1 MLKEVSY
8 PPHRRYKSRTQ
19 WEPVGFFSECLCNA
33 TQFDLM
39 LGFFSSS
46 AINVLADGFASFL
59 YNGGRMRLIIN
70 DILTEQDKTAFANG
84 TLDNLPFFDLD
95 DLEKLKSTLSER
107 DTHFFECL
115 SWLIKNDRLE
125 VKIVAPKEGIG
136 ISHTKTGVFGD
147 GEDYVAFDGSCNFS
161 RTALVDNIESLT
173 VSCEW
178 DGNIET
184 EKARDIKDD
193 FETVFNGKDESVV
206 YMTTE
211 QVRTQ
216 LKDGFKDKSLT
227 ALLEDEY
234 KLIERHAKEKD
245 LPSSVKRALEKAR
258 QRVSVAIDKLKEE
271 KKEKREAV
279 ITQEIEPCFPYPTG
293 PRDYQNQ
300 AFENWKANNQKGLFA
315 MATGTGK
322 TITSLN
328 CLLEIYKRNGYYKA
342 IILVPTI
349 TLVNQWEKECGKFHF
364 SNVIKVY
371 SKNSEWRSRIER
383 LQMAEEYKK
392 AKESSQNFIIISTY
406 ASFTRGNVF
415 DILNG
420 FEKSKVL
427 LIADEA
433 HNMGSPTIMKRIG
446 DIKYL
451 RRIGLSATP
460 ERQFDDDTNRK
471 LFRFFGAEKQYTY
484 EYSMEE
490 AIKNGVLCRYFYY
503 PHLVRL
509 TDDEFEKYV
518 ELSLKI
524 SKYFNFNTNSFENK
538 DDILMSMLLARKRI
552 VHKAA
557 NKLTAFNQIINERY
571 QKKGNLKYSLV
582 YVPEGTKPD
591 YIADSDVF
599 DSTDQVADDTV
610 SDRLI
615 DDYTESVMKLDKYI
629 TVKKFVS
636 GQKDRDKVLSDF
648 ASGKLQV
655 LTSMKCLDEGVDVPR
670 SELAI
675 FCASTGNPRQFI
687 QRRGRIL
694 RKHPDK
700 FMAEIHDLVVA
711 PEVNPGSDSFRMERA
726 LLKGELMRVKNFSLL
741 SENPSFS
748 QIELKSVMEH
758 YGLNMYNNDHII

>member
-1 MLKEVSY
+1 
-8 PPHRRYKSRTQ
+8 
-19 WEPVGFFSECLCNA
+19 
-33 TQFDLM
+33 M

-70 DILTEQDKTAFANG
+70 DILTEQDKAAFANG
-84 TLDNLPFFDLD
+84 ALDNLPFFDLS
-95 DLEKLKSTLSER
+95 DLEQLKSTLSER
-107 DTHFFECL
+107 DAHFFECL

-136 ISHTKTGVFGD
+136 ISHTKTGVFDD
-147 GEDYVAFDGSCNFS
+147 GQDYVAFDGSCNFS
-161 RTALVDNIESLT
+161 RTALVDNIESLS

-178 DGNIET
+178 DGSIES
-184 EKARDIKDD
+184 EKAKAIKED
-193 FETVFNGKDESVV
+193 FETVFNGKDDTVV
-206 YMTTE
+206 YKTTE
-211 QVRTQ
+211 QIRTR
-216 LKDGFKDKSLT
+216 LVDSFKDKSLT
-227 ALLEDEY
+227 SLLEDEY
-234 KLIERHAKEKD
+234 KLIDQRTKGKE
-245 LPSSVKRALEKAR
+245 LPSSIKRALEKAK
-258 QRVSVAIDKLKEE
+258 QRVSVAISKLKEE
-271 KKEKREAV
+271 KQVNHQNGV
-279 ITQEIEPCFPYPTG
+279 ITQEEEPCFPYSTG

-328 CLLEIYKRNGYYKA
+328 CLLEIFKRNGYYKA

-349 TLVNQWEKECGKFHF
+349 TLVNQWERECEKFHF

-371 SKNSEWRSRIER
+371 SKNTEWRSRLEN
-383 LQMAEEYKK
+383 LQMAEEYRKSK
-392 AKESSQNFIIISTY
+392 DPSQNFIIISTY
-406 ASFTRGNVF
+406 ASFARVNVF

-433 HNMGSPTIMKRIG
+433 HNMGSPTILKRLG

-460 ERQFDDDTNRK
+460 ERQFDDEANRK
-471 LFRFFGAEKQYTY
+471 LFRFFGAESQYTF

-490 AIKNGVLCRYFYY
+490 AIENGVLCRYFYY

-524 SKYFNFNTNSFENK
+524 SKYFNFNTGAFDKK
-538 DDILMSMLLARKRI
+538 DDILISMLLARKRI

-557 NKLTAFNQIINERY
+557 NKLDVFNRIITERY
-571 QKKGNLKYSLV
+571 RKNGNLKYSLI

-591 YIADSDVF
+591 YVVDSDVF
-599 DSTDQVADDTV
+599 DKTEQISDDAEA
-610 SDRLI
+610 DRLI
-615 DDYTESVMKLDKYI
+615 DDYTEAVTRLDKFI

-636 GQKDRDKVLSDF
+636 GQKDRDKILDDF

-741 SENPSFS
+741 SENPSYS
-748 QIELKSVMEH
+748 QLELKSVMEH
-758 YGLNMYNNDHII
+758 YGLNMYNNDHIV